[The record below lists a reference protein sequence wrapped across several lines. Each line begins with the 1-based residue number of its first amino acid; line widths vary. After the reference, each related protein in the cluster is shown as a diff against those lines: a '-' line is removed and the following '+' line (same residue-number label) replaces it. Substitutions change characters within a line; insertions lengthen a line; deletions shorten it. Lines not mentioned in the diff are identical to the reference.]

1 MTEMQ
6 DFVEAA
12 KRAANQAADRLALEA
27 DRLRRVSARQREID
41 LARRERGTLLE
52 QLATVVLDLESRGQ
66 ITQEPL
72 RALCSR
78 LRALDQEIAAGN
90 AEIQSLKAEG
100 FKLGFSINP
109 SSPASSPRSASVPV
123 LGAPSAARD
132 ITCPTCRQTVRGGA
146 SFCPTCGT
154 RLR

>member
-1 MTEMQ
+1 MQ

-12 KRAANQAADRLALEA
+12 KRAASNAADRLALEA
-27 DRLRRVSARQREID
+27 DRLRRVSARQREVD

-52 QLATVVLDLESRGQ
+52 QLATVVLDLDSKGQ

-78 LRALDQEIAAGN
+78 LRTLDQEIASGL

-100 FKLGFSINP
+100 FKLGLSGSN
-109 SSPASSPRSASVPV
+109 A
-123 LGAPSAARD
+123 APSQSPSAGQSALSAPGVGRD
-132 ITCPTCRQTVRGGA
+132 FTCPTCRQIVRGNA
-146 SFCPTCGT
+146 NFCPSCGT